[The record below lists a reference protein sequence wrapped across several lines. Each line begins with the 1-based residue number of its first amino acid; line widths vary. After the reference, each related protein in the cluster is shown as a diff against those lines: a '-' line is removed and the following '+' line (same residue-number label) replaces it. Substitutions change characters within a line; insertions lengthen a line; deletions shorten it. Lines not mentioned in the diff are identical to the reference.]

1 MDTTS
6 KGSWIRDLSKNF
18 TPLGRTGA
26 RGTLPVFFSAD
37 GRSAL
42 HAFAA
47 SSLAVSG
54 HEEEAELA
62 RAAQATLE
70 IAQATSREL
79 LRDLHAVT
87 KSLGFWETKL
97 HDTPWSIWWFI
108 LLQTG
113 PGHFLGE
120 VFRGLQ
126 DLLQVCVS
134 TLRRSEAHQPP
145 QRRLPKTTPHSL
157 VDDKVRAL
165 SAMQFNLASA
175 VGEVH
180 RHAGIVATS
189 WGSTADD
196 KCEAAHLRAMLSD
209 ALDGLLGTL
218 AVVSAA
224 RSSSQQK
231 GQDSK
236 SVLQSPLSK
245 SVNTKFAMNS
255 SLSSSDAKL
264 PKSTLKVKCAG
275 DSMESNDSIWQ
286 LVHLLECE
294 GSRASSSA
302 KAVIMA
308 NSKPQKWQRRWV
320 SYSAF
325 ATALGSLSLYTVR
338 HSKLCG
344 SSDLDQLI
352 HGVCAGLVRFW
363 NTHAATPCREIRA
376 ELTLAFEQSTDVV
389 GLQQLES
396 SKASLA
402 RMLEQYTV
410 QATRPGYSEA
420 LYRAYRVAGGGKT
433 EQGTSEPIPP
443 DPFAL
448 ITARVEEEL
457 KSPLQNMLGGDLMQ
471 LLLIQTQVMKVDME
485 SALLQMDQLM
495 RANRLNFSLMAGLP
509 ALLAVFSLFSLGS
522 TSLGNR
528 THRERAHN
536 REDMRLLLAEAER
549 ALAELRY
556 PPNSRT
562 NNQSFERGMLLFALN
577 TLFISVQRHR
587 QIFSP
592 QEWRAVRHDIM
603 SLADND
609 MTVDN
614 KLTVVARLSRI
625 KAFMPEPHRVTN

>member
-255 SLSSSDAKL
+255 SLSSS
-264 PKSTLKVKCAG
+264 G
-275 DSMESNDSIWQ
+275 
-286 LVHLLECE
+286 
-294 GSRASSSA
+294 
-302 KAVIMA
+302 
-308 NSKPQKWQRRWV
+308 
-320 SYSAF
+320 
-325 ATALGSLSLYTVR
+325 
-338 HSKLCG
+338 
-344 SSDLDQLI
+344 
-352 HGVCAGLVRFW
+352 
-363 NTHAATPCREIRA
+363 
-376 ELTLAFEQSTDVV
+376 
-389 GLQQLES
+389 
-396 SKASLA
+396 
-402 RMLEQYTV
+402 
-410 QATRPGYSEA
+410 
-420 LYRAYRVAGGGKT
+420 
-433 EQGTSEPIPP
+433 
-443 DPFAL
+443 
-448 ITARVEEEL
+448 
-457 KSPLQNMLGGDLMQ
+457 
-471 LLLIQTQVMKVDME
+471 
-485 SALLQMDQLM
+485 
-495 RANRLNFSLMAGLP
+495 
-509 ALLAVFSLFSLGS
+509 
-522 TSLGNR
+522 
-528 THRERAHN
+528 
-536 REDMRLLLAEAER
+536 
-549 ALAELRY
+549 
-556 PPNSRT
+556 
-562 NNQSFERGMLLFALN
+562 RGM
-577 TLFISVQRHR
+577 TL
-587 QIFSP
+587 
-592 QEWRAVRHDIM
+592 
-603 SLADND
+603 
-609 MTVDN
+609 
-614 KLTVVARLSRI
+614 
-625 KAFMPEPHRVTN
+625 